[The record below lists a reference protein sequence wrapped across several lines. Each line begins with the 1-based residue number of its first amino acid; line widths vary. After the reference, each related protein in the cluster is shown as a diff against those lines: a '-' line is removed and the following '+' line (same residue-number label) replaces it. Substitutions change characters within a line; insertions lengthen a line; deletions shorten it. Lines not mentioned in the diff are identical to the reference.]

1 MTGEASEFAG
11 HSMCT
16 DAEKIGV
23 TGMEISMWNKAT
35 EHVRFEILR
44 VQSHFEIERLI
55 DRATENGFS
64 AEEAIDALEQALEAM
79 RSYRATRAKYP
90 KTPRLF

>member
-1 MTGEASEFAG
+1 MRRSALRDGIGMWNRA
-11 HSMCT
+11 T
-16 DAEKIGV
+16 DA
-23 TGMEISMWNKAT
+23 
-35 EHVRFEILR
+35 VRFEILR

-64 AEEAIDALEQALEAM
+64 ADDAIYALEQALEAM